1 MVVFEPA
8 ILCLIPASRCR
19 DGNVTERVEVV
30 LRMGL
35 STGVMGRNTRS
46 ENQVGGDALATLP
59 NTHVRHG
66 LGKSLD
72 MIVVPTCRSTTLV
85 GFAGGSEVMTQ
96 DAGHRTQDAGGR
108 VAFETR
114 HGH

>member
-1 MVVFEPA
+1 MVAFEPA

-19 DGNVTERVEVV
+19 EGNVTERVEEV

-59 NTHVRHG
+59 YTHVRHG
-66 LGKSLD
+66 LG
-72 MIVVPTCRSTTLV
+72 
-85 GFAGGSEVMTQ
+85 
-96 DAGHRTQDAGGR
+96 
-108 VAFETR
+108 
-114 HGH
+114 